1 MLRSKTLY
9 IIFHSKD
16 TRTAIKEV
24 LEMNTIKS
32 MIIVLTVALVFLL
45 PSGSAPWGSNFGAG
59 IAVGGMFD
67 FLEGEKETST
77 AEGQPEPIDVV
88 TGSARAE
95 VNAVANL
102 LLPGSGLMAI
112 DLSHKT
118 NEFCMLDGV
127 SQRNMVHFSRT
138 PENTTED
145 VLYFLNPETF
155 LASGL
160 DVAKLPALPSKL
172 GSMVSHQWYYYD
184 GTYPE
189 PHHGRT
195 LGVDFLVMAID
206 VK

>member
-1 MLRSKTLY
+1 MKEAKLMFAMMS
-9 IIFHSKD
+9 IFMVLVLPLE
-16 TRTAIKEV
+16 TA
-24 LEMNTIKS
+24 L
-32 MIIVLTVALVFLL
+32 A
-45 PSGSAPWGSNFGAG
+45 AG
-59 IAVGGMFD
+59 VFD
-67 FLEGEKETST
+67 FLKGGEEGSKA
-77 AEGQPEPIDVV
+77 AEEQPEPIDVV

-95 VNAVANL
+95 VNAIANL

-118 NEFCMLDGV
+118 KQFCMLDGV
-127 SQRNMVHFSRT
+127 SQRNMVHFSHT

-155 LASGL
+155 VASGL
-160 DVAKLPALPSKL
+160 NAKKLPPLPSEL
-172 GSMVSHQWYYYD
+172 GEMTPHQWYYYD
-184 GTYPE
+184 GTYTE